1 MNRKSSITIAGYLL
15 LVFFAGVGIGAL
27 GDRLYLARPVNA
39 TSSPEAY
46 RQKMVAEL
54 QRRLQLRSDQVSR
67 LNSILDGTRT
77 RFHEIHKR
85 IEPDLDALR
94 NQQNSD
100 IRAMLNDTQRAEFDK
115 WHAEREKQRTQA
127 PRPQ

>member
-77 RFHEIHKR
+77 RFREIHKR

>member
-39 TSSPEAY
+39 TASPEAY

-54 QRRLQLRSDQVSR
+54 QRRLQLRSDQVSQ
-67 LNSILDGTRT
+67 LNAILDGTRT